1 MPKLLTAP
9 YELVPP
15 QRSQRPCV
23 AMAASDVEIIGGDR
37 GTIGNLPAQSSAQ
50 LKAQLQLSQN
60 QNAADSLWLSQHL
73 AERDGLYASLV
84 LHLEVRGS
92 WVHQPLS
99 VLQVL
104 PWWVQTCFH
113 TLQLSPSC
121 NLINRT
127 LEPATDRGRPSQL
140 QLQLQPSGDC
150 QIELTIERR
159 FLRLEEY
166 PPDPSRGLDLP
177 AARATARSNRATLT
191 VFSDGALLMMP
202 KPDFS
207 MPFNVI
213 TYVLTLLALF
223 SGSWI
228 NLIVR
233 KPLEHQ
239 TGSTAGLKE
248 RLINWWEGK
257 QQQPAATTPEQAAG
271 AASEAAASPQLSQPR
286 TAEDWNNDDDWGDK
300 W

>member
-1 MPKLLTAP
+1 
-9 YELVPP
+9 
-15 QRSQRPCV
+15 
-23 AMAASDVEIIGGDR
+23 
-37 GTIGNLPAQSSAQ
+37 
-50 LKAQLQLSQN
+50 
-60 QNAADSLWLSQHL
+60 
-73 AERDGLYASLV
+73 
-84 LHLEVRGS
+84 
-92 WVHQPLS
+92 
-99 VLQVL
+99 
-104 PWWVQTCFH
+104 
-113 TLQLSPSC
+113 
-121 NLINRT
+121 
-127 LEPATDRGRPSQL
+127 
-140 QLQLQPSGDC
+140 
-150 QIELTIERR
+150 
-159 FLRLEEY
+159 
-166 PPDPSRGLDLP
+166 
-177 AARATARSNRATLT
+177 
-191 VFSDGALLMMP
+191 MMP